1 MYLMFVCT
9 GMTRRLA
16 EFRSLNEEDTT
27 VLNYFDEK
35 EIHPE
40 HMSEQLIPEPAPSPP
55 PIHTHTHLKLP
66 LHNYYAD
73 IEQDESPECQDTV
86 DKIKQIVGEP
96 RNYGHYHLVSI
107 QHI

>member
-1 MYLMFVCT
+1 MYI

-40 HMSEQLIPEPAPSPP
+40 HISEKMYTSLFTAPLTPY
-55 PIHTHTHLKLP
+55 TLL
-66 LHNYYAD
+66 LCRY
-73 IEQDESPECQDTV
+73 
-86 DKIKQIVGEP
+86 
-96 RNYGHYHLVSI
+96 
-107 QHI
+107 